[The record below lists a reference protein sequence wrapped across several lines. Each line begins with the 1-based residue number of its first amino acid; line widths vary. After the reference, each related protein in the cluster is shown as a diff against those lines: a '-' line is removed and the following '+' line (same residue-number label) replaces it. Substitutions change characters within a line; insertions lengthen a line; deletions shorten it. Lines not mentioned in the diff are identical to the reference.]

1 MRLADRKRNAHRSR
15 RRLMMETL
23 ESRLAMT
30 AEGQTF
36 AVDQSLDTSGLLG
49 TITGTIQ
56 WGDGTSSA
64 ATLLNAPATGTVK
77 IKLDYSYDQSGFFAS
92 NDRRLLLQAAAD
104 LVASKFTDTL
114 TAIQPVGTD
123 IWDAKFKNPATG
135 VDVLRRNMTINAN
148 ELLIFAG
155 ARSLGSTEGGKG
167 DRGGYFVQSSRQTF
181 IDTVQ
186 ARGNNGALASPATDV
201 GPWGGSVAFD
211 TSKQWYFGTDPAGL
225 NSQQLDFL
233 SVAVH
238 EFIHVL
244 GFGSTASWD
253 NKVINGKFNGASA
266 VATYGAAVPLGDSDH
281 FANSL
286 IFDGQRPTM
295 VPILN
300 SGERLFPT
308 KLDLATMKD
317 AGWQLI
323 AQSIR
328 VTGNHVFGDNG
339 TYPGQITLRGSQLG
353 SKTVSLPA
361 TITNTNPTLLAPP
374 NTTATAGQGLSLSQ
388 VGKFTDPG
396 FGTANTN
403 PRKSETFTYRIDWG
417 DGSAVDTGNAT
428 ISALGSATQ
437 PTVGF
442 FDGAHTYAAPG
453 TYSVSL
459 RITDD
464 DGGFANQ
471 SFQVVVAVPQ
481 QLLVSVSKNSFPEN
495 GGAGVAKLSI
505 ERIGFNNAVAID
517 VLLNSSDTTEVTV
530 PAKVTIA
537 AGSSTASVDVTAVDD
552 TLLDGT
558 IRALLSASV
567 GTLKS
572 NSVEV
577 NVTDFETIR
586 LSLDRTSISEAA
598 GAGAAVLTVT
608 RSNTDNATSLTV
620 ALTSSDTTEAT
631 IPPNVTIPASAASTT
646 AGVFAVDDALWD
658 GDQTV
663 RFAAIAALYQS
674 IDTTILV
681 TDYQPIELVAARTE
695 LQEDIPELQ
704 STTASVSIRSPA
716 PAGGAT
722 IDLSVSTNGVLI
734 FPTSVKIPAGSMRVE
749 FPVSVINDTL
759 PQALRTVTLRAS
771 GAGMIADTLVFTIRD
786 SDPAPWTNPVN
797 PYDVDNSGG
806 MDPLDVLVVINE
818 INRRGSRQLDPVLD
832 AGLPFVDSTRDG
844 WLDPLDV
851 LVIVNQINRG

>member
-1 MRLADRKRNAHRSR
+1 MGLVDRKSKAYRSR
-15 RRLMMETL
+15 RRLML
-23 ESRLAMT
+23 EMLEGRLAMT
-30 AEGQTF
+30 AEGQAFT
-36 AVDQSLDTSGLLG
+36 VDQTIDTSGLLG

-56 WGDGTSSA
+56 WGDGTSSV
-64 ATLLNAPATGTVK
+64 ATLLNPPASGTVK
-77 IKLDYSYDQSGFFAS
+77 IKLDYSVDQSGFFNS
-92 NDRRLLLQAAAD
+92 NDRRLLLQSAAD
-104 LVASKFTDTL
+104 LVASKFNDTL
-114 TAIQPVGTD
+114 NAIQPVGTD

-135 VDVLRRNMTINAN
+135 VDVTRRNMTINAN

-155 ARSLGSTEGGKG
+155 ARSLGSTEGGNG

-186 ARGNNGALASPATDV
+186 ARGNTGALASPATDV
-201 GPWGGSVAFD
+201 GPWGGSIAFD
-211 TSKQWYFGTDPAGL
+211 SSKQWYFGTDPAGL

-238 EFIHVL
+238 EFIHIL

-253 NKVINGKFNGASA
+253 NKVTNGKFNGTSA
-266 VATYGAAVPLGDSDH
+266 VATYGSAIPLGDSDH
-281 FANSL
+281 FTNSL
-286 IFDGQRPTM
+286 TFDGQRPTM

-308 KLDLATMKD
+308 KLDLVTLKD

-323 AQSIR
+323 APSIR
-328 VTGNHVFGDNG
+328 VTGDHVFGDNG
-339 TYPGQITLRGSQLG
+339 TYPGKIILQGSQLG
-353 SKTVSLPA
+353 SKMVSLPV
-361 TITNTNPTLLAPP
+361 TISNANPTLLAPP
-374 NTTATAGQGLSLSQ
+374 NTTAIAGQVLSLSQ

-396 FGTANTN
+396 FGTANTV
-403 PRKSETFTYRIDWG
+403 PPKSETFTYRIDWG
-417 DGSAVDTGNAT
+417 DGSAVETGNAT
-428 ISALGSATQ
+428 ITTIGSATQ
-437 PTVGF
+437 PTAGF
-442 FDGAHTYAAPG
+442 FDGAHTYTGSG
-453 TYSVSL
+453 TYTVSL

-471 SFQVVVAVPQ
+471 SFQVVVGVPQ
-481 QLLVSVSKNSFPEN
+481 QLVVSISKNSFPEN
-495 GGAGVAKLSI
+495 SGAGVSKLTV
-505 ERIGFNNAVAID
+505 ERIGFNNAVPLE
-517 VLLNSSDTTEVTV
+517 VMLNSSDTTEVTV
-530 PAKVTIA
+530 PAKATIA
-537 AGSSTASVDVTAVDD
+537 AGSSTVSVDVTAVDD

-572 NSVEV
+572 NSIEV

-608 RSNTDNATSLTV
+608 RSNTDNANSLTV
-620 ALTSSDTTEAT
+620 QLTSNDTTEAT
-631 IPPNVTIPASAASTT
+631 IPPNVTIPAGAASTT
-646 AGVFAVDDALWD
+646 AGVSAVDDALWD

-674 IDTTILV
+674 IDTTLAV
-681 TDYQPIELVAARTE
+681 TDYQPIELAAERTD
-695 LQEDIPELQ
+695 LHEDTPDLR

-716 PAGGAT
+716 PTGGAT
-722 IDLSVSTNGVLI
+722 IDLSASTNGVLV
-734 FPTSVKIPAGSMRVE
+734 FPSSVKIPAGSLRVE
-749 FPVSVINDTL
+749 FPISVINDTL
-759 PQALRTVTLRAS
+759 PQAFRAVTLRAT
-771 GAGMIADTLVFTIRD
+771 GTGMVSDTLVFNVRD

-797 PYDVDNSGG
+797 PYDVDNSGR

-818 INRRGSRQLDPVLD
+818 INRRGSRQLDPILD

-851 LVIVNQINRG
+851 LVIVNEINRG

>member
-1 MRLADRKRNAHRSR
+1 MEMLENRL
-15 RRLMMETL
+15 T
-23 ESRLAMT
+23 MT
-30 AEGQTF
+30 AEGQSF
-36 AVDQSLDTSGLLG
+36 AVDQTIDTSDLLG
-49 TITGTIQ
+49 AITGTIQ

-64 ATLLNAPATGTVK
+64 ATLLNPPATGTVK

-92 NDRRLLLQAAAD
+92 DDRRLLLQAAAD
-104 LVASKFTDTL
+104 LVASKFTDSL

-155 ARSLGSTEGGKG
+155 ARSLGTTEGGNG
-167 DRGGYFVQSSRQTF
+167 DRGGYFVQSSRQSF

-186 ARGNNGALASPATDV
+186 ARGNTGALASPATDV
-201 GPWGGSVAFD
+201 GPWGGSIVFD

-225 NSQQLDFL
+225 NSQQFDFL
-233 SVAVH
+233 SVAMH
-238 EFIHVL
+238 EFIHIF

-253 NKVINGKFNGASA
+253 NKIVNGKFNGASA
-266 VATYGAAVPLGDSDH
+266 VATYGAAVPLEANDH
-281 FANSL
+281 FSNNL
-286 IFDGQRPTM
+286 TIDGRRPTM

-308 KLDLATMKD
+308 RLDLATMKD

-339 TYPGQITLRGSQLG
+339 SYPGQITLKGSQLG
-353 SKTVSLPA
+353 SKTIPLPA
-361 TITNTNPTLLAPP
+361 TITNANPTLLAPP
-374 NTTATAGQGLSLSQ
+374 NTTAIAGQVLSLSQ
-388 VGKFTDPG
+388 IGKFTDPG
-396 FGTANTN
+396 FGTPNTN
-403 PRKSETFTYRIDWG
+403 PAKSETFTYRIDWG
-417 DGSAVDTGNAT
+417 DGTAAETGNAT
-428 ISALGSATQ
+428 VSTVGSASQ
-437 PTVGF
+437 PTSGF
-442 FDGAHTYAAPG
+442 FDGAHTYPTPG
-453 TYSVSL
+453 TYTVSL
-459 RITDD
+459 RVTDD
-464 DGGFANQ
+464 DGGLANQ
-471 SFQVVVAVPQ
+471 SFQIVVAVPQ

-495 GGAGVAKLSI
+495 GGAAVAKMTV
-505 ERIGFNNAVAID
+505 ERIGFNNTVPLE
-517 VLLNSSDTTEVTV
+517 VLLTSSDTTEVAV
-530 PAKVTIA
+530 PTKVTIA
-537 AGSSTASVDVTAVDD
+537 AGSSTASVDVNAVDD

-558 IRALLSASV
+558 IRTYLSASV

-572 NSVEV
+572 NLAEV

-586 LSLDRTSISEAA
+586 LSLDRTTISEAA

-608 RSNTDNATSLTV
+608 RSNTDNAAALAV
-620 ALTSSDTTEAT
+620 QLTSSDTTEVT
-631 IPPNVTIPASAASTT
+631 VPPNVTISAGSASTT
-646 AGVFAVDDALWD
+646 AGVSAVDDALWD

-663 RFAAIAALYQS
+663 RFLAIAALYQS

-681 TDYQPIELVAARTE
+681 TDYQPIELAAARTE
-695 LQEDIPELQ
+695 LQEDIPELR

-716 PAGGAT
+716 PTGGAT

-734 FPTSVKIPAGSMRVE
+734 FPTSVKIPAGSMRIE

-771 GAGMIADTLVFTIRD
+771 GTGMVADTLVFTIRD

-797 PYDVDNSGG
+797 PYDVDNSGK

-818 INRRGSRQLDPVLD
+818 INRRGARQLDPVLD